1 MASKTWKICCL
12 ILLFAALLFSF
23 ASTQENS
30 LPVLKAKTKTVAVF
44 KNGLGFFTREGLSEL
59 KDGWAVTEHVPP
71 SSLGSVWVSSLDKDS
86 RLAEVIGFREDVRKA
101 AEAIS
106 IEELL
111 EANIGE
117 KVNIT
122 YGDNKTIEGAIKS
135 VPKTR
140 EPEKADLIPTDYT
153 RNIYDPRLQ
162 PKPGLIV
169 VIDTGSSEVVLN
181 KASITKVEFNGEFST
196 AFPGREKAKRL
207 KFRVATPKKEA
218 KIALSYLQKGISWS
232 PAYLVNIEDPKKA
245 RITLKATLVNDAESI
260 EDANVFFTVGYPNF
274 IYADILSPMAM
285 EESLTQFLQSLRR
298 EGRQDEAGLGAITRQ
313 RADFRYNDAMSSVDN
328 NYEVMTAMPGAAEE
342 DLFFYSKEAVSLKKG
357 ERAEYHIF
365 SFEVDYMHVYEWE
378 IPDTINVDL
387 RGHQRTDLKKEEKE
401 HVWHSIKLTNSTKF
415 PWTTAPAFIVSGWRP
430 LAQDTVRYTPG
441 GVSTNLKMT
450 VAADLSHERQEL
462 ETERQR
468 DQKIYNYSY
477 DLVTVKG
484 VLRIKN
490 LKDREITMEIKKKM
504 TGEVIEV
511 SHSGKIEKVAEGLQ
525 GVNQNSSV
533 SWKFPIK
540 GGEEANVTY
549 KYKVYIAR

>member
-1 MASKTWKICCL
+1 MGNKPQKIYCL
-12 ILLFAALLFSF
+12 ILLFAVLLFSF
-23 ASTQENS
+23 ASAQENS
-30 LPVLKAKTKTVAVF
+30 LPVLNTKAKTVAVF
-44 KNGLGFFTREGLSEL
+44 KNGLGFFTREGASEL
-59 KDGWAVTEHVPP
+59 KDGWAVTEHVPAA
-71 SSLGSVWVSSLDKDS
+71 SLGSVWVSSLDKDS
-86 RLAEVIGFREDVRKA
+86 RIEEAIGFREDVGKTT
-101 AEAIS
+101 EAIS

-111 EANIGE
+111 EANIG
-117 KVNIT
+117 KKIHIT
-122 YGDNKTIEGAIKS
+122 YGDNKNIEGVIKS
-135 VPKTR
+135 VPKAR
-140 EPEKADLIPTDYT
+140 GPERADLMAADYT

-162 PKPGLIV
+162 PKAGLIV

-181 KASITKVEFNGEFST
+181 KNSITKVEFNGEFST
-196 AFPGREKAKRL
+196 AFPGREKAKRV
-207 KFRVATPKKEA
+207 KFRVSTPKKEA

-245 RITLKATLVNDAESI
+245 RITLKATLVNDAENF

-274 IYADILSPMAM
+274 IYADILSPLAM
-285 EESLTQFLQSLRR
+285 EESLTQLLQSLRR
-298 EGRQDEAGLGAITRQ
+298 EGRQDEASLGAITRQ
-313 RADFRYNDAMSSVDN
+313 RADFRYNEPMSSVDN
-328 NYEVMTAMPGAAEE
+328 NYEAMIAMPGTTEE
-342 DLFFYSKEAVSLKKG
+342 DLFFYSKETVSLKKG
-357 ERAEYHIF
+357 ERAEYQLF
-365 SFEVDYMHVYEWE
+365 SSEVDYKHVYEWE

-387 RGHQRTDLKKEEKE
+387 RGQQRTGPQKEEKE

-430 LAQDTVRYTPG
+430 LAQDTIRYTPG
-441 GVSTNLKMT
+441 GTSTNLKMT
-450 VAADLSHERQEL
+450 VASDLSHVRQEL

-490 LKDREITMEIKKKM
+490 LKDREISMEIKKKM
-504 TGEVIEV
+504 TGEVVEV

-525 GVNQNSSV
+525 GVNQNSTV